1 MVGSAR
7 ITGMANEPVEDVL
20 FEAPRAGARP
30 TEAKVPVGKA
40 KTFRHYD
47 PTQSFLLPPSLDDWL
62 PEEHTARFIAEVVD
76 EMLDLAPIYDSYVE
90 AVGAPPYD
98 PTMMLKLLLYAYSVG
113 VTSSREM
120 ERRCQVDVAF
130 RWLSSNVAPDY
141 RSISRFR
148 RRHLLALDELFI
160 QVLALCAES
169 GLVSLGRVALDGTK
183 LRASASR
190 HKAMS
195 YDRLGPRIDEIK
207 AQVAAMLAEA
217 EAVDR
222 AEDEEFGEDRRGDE
236 LPKEL
241 ATREGR
247 LARMRAAKEA
257 IEAEAREKAATQV
270 ATEVAGNGGDESAIE
285 EAAEQAAAK
294 ATPSKKAQRSFTDP
308 ESRMMKT
315 TDGFHYA
322 YNAQTVVDE
331 TSQVVLAAEVT
342 NQAADVNELTEM
354 IAVTEHNLDAADIDT
369 SPEMI
374 LADAGYCS
382 EANLAWITDTGSN
395 VLVATGRIKDAERV
409 PDSPRGRIP
418 TNATQRERMG
428 RRLRTKQ
435 GRIDYARRKAIVE
448 PAFGQMKVRQAAG
461 HLRLRGLAGAQGEW
475 TLHVICHNLRKLA
488 NATRGATLGAC

>member
-1 MVGSAR
+1 
-7 ITGMANEPVEDVL
+7 VL
-20 FEAPRAGARP
+20 FEAPRGGARP
-30 TEAKVPVGKA
+30 AEVKVPVGRS
-40 KTFRHYD
+40 KTFRPYD

-62 PEEHTARFIAEVVD
+62 PEEHTARFIAEAVD
-76 EMLDLAPIYDSYVE
+76 EMLELSSIYDSYVE
-90 AVGAPPYD
+90 ASGAPPYD
-98 PTMMLKLLLYAYSVG
+98 PKMMLKLLLYAYSTG

-130 RWLSSNVAPDY
+130 RWLSANAAPDY

-148 RRHLLALDELFI
+148 RRHIGALDDLFI
-160 QVLALCAES
+160 QVLALCAEA

-195 YDRLGPRIDEIK
+195 HERLGPRIDEIK
-207 AQVAAMLAEA
+207 KQVAAMLAEA

-222 AEDEEFGEDRRGDE
+222 AEDAEFGEDKRGDE

-247 LARMRAAKEA
+247 LAKMRAAKEA
-257 IEAEAREKAATQV
+257 IEAEAREKAAAQ
-270 ATEVAGNGGDESAIE
+270 AAQKAAENGGDESAIE
-285 EAAEQAAAK
+285 QAAEMAAAK
-294 ATPSKKAQRSFTDP
+294 ATPSKNAQRSFTDP

-331 TSQVVLAAEVT
+331 GSQVVLAAEVT
-342 NQAADVNELTEM
+342 NQAADVGALITM
-354 IAVTEHNLDAADIDT
+354 IAVTEGNLDAADIDA
-369 SPEMI
+369 SPGLV

-382 EANLAWITDTGSN
+382 EANLTWITETESN
-395 VLVATGRIKDAERV
+395 VLVATGRIKRHERV

-418 TNATQRERMG
+418 KNATQRERMA
-428 RRLRTKQ
+428 RKLRTKQ
-435 GRIDYARRKAIVE
+435 GRIDYARRKVIVE
-448 PAFGQMKVRQAAG
+448 PAFGQMKVRQSAG
-461 HLRLRGLAGAQGEW
+461 QLRLRGLAGAQCEW

-488 NATRGATLGAC
+488 NATQGAPLGAC

>member
-1 MVGSAR
+1 
-7 ITGMANEPVEDVL
+7 
-20 FEAPRAGARP
+20 
-30 TEAKVPVGKA
+30 
-40 KTFRHYD
+40 
-47 PTQSFLLPPSLDDWL
+47 
-62 PEEHTARFIAEVVD
+62 
-76 EMLDLAPIYDSYVE
+76 
-90 AVGAPPYD
+90 
-98 PTMMLKLLLYAYSVG
+98 
-113 VTSSREM
+113 
-120 ERRCQVDVAF
+120 
-130 RWLSSNVAPDY
+130 
-141 RSISRFR
+141 
-148 RRHLLALDELFI
+148 
-160 QVLALCAES
+160 
-169 GLVSLGRVALDGTK
+169 LDGTK

-382 EANLAWITDTGSN
+382 EAIWLGSPIPGP
-395 VLVATGRIKDAERV
+395 TSSWPPGGSRTQSGCPTPPGDG
-409 PDSPRGRIP
+409 SPP
-418 TNATQRERMG
+418 TPPN
-428 RRLRTKQ
+428 
-435 GRIDYARRKAIVE
+435 
-448 PAFGQMKVRQAAG
+448 
-461 HLRLRGLAGAQGEW
+461 
-475 TLHVICHNLRKLA
+475 A
-488 NATRGATLGAC
+488 NAWGDGSGPSRDASTMPDARPSSSPLSGR

>member
-1 MVGSAR
+1 
-7 ITGMANEPVEDVL
+7 MASDPVDDVL
-20 FEAPRAGARP
+20 FEVPEGDGKR
-30 TEAKVPVGKA
+30 EAKAPAGRS

-62 PEEHTARFIAEVVD
+62 PADHTARFIAEVVD
-76 EMLDLAPIYDSYVE
+76 EMIDLSPIYDSYVE
-90 AVGAPPYD
+90 PVGAPPYD
-98 PTMMLKLLLYAYSVG
+98 PTMMLKLLLYTYSVG

-130 RWLSSNVAPDY
+130 RWLSANEAPDY

-148 RRHLLALDELFI
+148 RRHLLALDALFI
-160 QVLALCAES
+160 QVLALCASS

-195 YDRLGPRIDEIK
+195 YDRLGPRMDEIEK
-207 AQVAAMLAEA
+207 QVAAILAEA
-217 EAVDR
+217 EAVDA

-247 LARMRAAKEA
+247 LRKMRAAKEA
-257 IEAEAREKAATQV
+257 IEAEAREKAATK
-270 ATEVAGNGGDESAIE
+270 AADTIAEDGGDDAAIE
-285 EAAEQAAAK
+285 HAAEMAAAQ
-294 ATPSKKAQRSFTDP
+294 ATPSKRAQRNFTDP

-331 TSQVVLAAEVT
+331 ASQVVLAAEVT
-342 NQAADVNELTEM
+342 NQAADVGELIHM
-354 IAVTEHNLDAADIDT
+354 VAVTEGNLDAADIDD
-369 SPEMI
+369 SPEI
-374 LADAGYCS
+374 LLADAGYCS
-382 EANLAWITDTGSN
+382 EANLTWIADTESN
-395 VLVATGRIKDAERV
+395 VLVATGRIKDGERV
-409 PDSPRGRIP
+409 SDSPRGRIP
-418 TNATQRERMG
+418 KNATQRERMA

-435 GRIDYARRKAIVE
+435 GRADYARRKAIVE
-448 PAFGQMKVRQAAG
+448 PAFGQMKVRQSAG

-488 NATRGATLGAC
+488 TATQGVSVTC